1 MRVTIKSDG
10 LKEAARTLELTS
22 DRAERGRLLS
32 GNEVR
37 REFEQSSRRRFS
49 RGLRQS
55 GKAWR
60 LAKQRRGLSSRPMQ
74 ATGDAFAALT
84 RHSGPK
90 AGAVIFKPT
99 QGGVEFGVARGR
111 GSLYYLEVHAKG
123 YDSSKGRVKP
133 RRVVVLDKP
142 ARENVAEIVLR
153 RVDGTS

>member
-1 MRVTIKSDG
+1 MKVTIRSEG

-37 REFEQSSRRRFS
+37 SQFEESSRRRFG

-60 LAKQRRGLSSRPMQ
+60 LEKQRRGLSSRPMQ

-90 AGAVIFKPT
+90 ASAIIFKAT
-99 QGGVEFGVARGR
+99 NGGVEFGVARGR
-111 GSLYYLEVHAKG
+111 GSLYYLEAHAKG
-123 YDSSKGRVKP
+123 YSSSKGRVKP
-133 RRVVVLDKP
+133 RRVVVLSKQ
-142 ARENVAEIVLR
+142 ARENIAVIVLSR
-153 RVDGTS
+153 LDAS